1 MGKKSELKLAR
12 EKVNEALKKVNDKI
26 EELGA
31 QTSNLYENLNR
42 MQALFDH
49 IRNMPI
55 EQKLKYE
62 KLKTIRLSWKNQA
75 DKIESDYE
83 AAFKGGI
90 KKGAAGASAGI
101 AMAALGPTAAMGV
114 ATTFGVASKVGLEA
128 LDEGL
133 GVTVDGIDVVALAA
147 EDVEADEVEIAAG
160 GGGMIAGEAF
170 LAMFGPLGW
179 AIAGVAAVT
188 SGILLIKNKK
198 DQTKLEGI
206 YTLVAKRDTKSYD
219 LAAVELDERIVRIQN
234 ESRMLTD
241 ATSSILTFGQ
251 DYEKMTEAQQYAL
264 GSYVNLMEASTQLL
278 VNPILGLQA
287 KYTESDFDQ
296 FMSSTSGKGFSYT
309 YIHQYKDAIISL
321 SNLLYGINL
330 HDDEERLL
338 AHTLRKNKEFLQSVH
353 LEKDS
358 VDSTLFKTVSSC
370 LNYKY
375 ANQ

>member
-114 ATTFGVASKVGLEA
+114 ATTFGVASTGTAIASLSGA
-128 LDEGL
+128 AA
-133 GVTVDGIDVVALAA
+133 TNAALAWLGGGA
-147 EDVEADEVEIAAG
+147 LAAG

-264 GSYVNLMEASTQLL
+264 GSYVNLMESSTQLL

-375 ANQ
+375 AYQ